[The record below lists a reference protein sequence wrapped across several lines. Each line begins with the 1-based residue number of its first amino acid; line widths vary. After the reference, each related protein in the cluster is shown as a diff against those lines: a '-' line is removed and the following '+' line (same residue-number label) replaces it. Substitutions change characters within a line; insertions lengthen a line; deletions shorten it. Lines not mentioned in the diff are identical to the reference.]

1 MASKVFSV
9 PNISCDHCVTSI
21 KRELSEM
28 EGVLKVEG
36 DTETKTITVE
46 WDAPATLER
55 LKSTL
60 NEINYPANE

>member
-1 MASKVFSV
+1 MASEVFSI
-9 PNISCDHCVTSI
+9 PNISCDHCVMSI

-36 DTETKTITVE
+36 DAETKKITVE

>member
-9 PNISCDHCVTSI
+9 PNISCDHCVMSI

-28 EGVLKVEG
+28 EGVFKVEG
-36 DTETKTITVE
+36 DAETRKITVE

-55 LKSTL
+55 LRSTL
-60 NEINYPANE
+60 NEINYPAAD